1 MASHPGPRAARSAAL
16 AALAAAALAAAPR
29 AGAAEA
35 PPRAVSLTIRG
46 GVSLGAHEAGLTLA
60 ALSFLRD
67 DAHVPLRIVTGASAG
82 SLNALLAVLE
92 SCGEGA
98 DAPERSMLWRTWIPM
113 GFDRLS
119 VPGGA
124 SALGAFSREA
134 LLEGA
139 ARIEAAWRAGL
150 PGSCD
155 LVLGIAAT
163 RTEARRAH
171 MAGGVVEL
179 PSMEDK
185 FAVRIQGRGAG
196 RPPKATNYAARTG
209 AERLLATDAAGEI
222 AFEAIRD
229 LVVASMSVPVAF
241 TPYPLATCD
250 ARTATVPGACPAA
263 EASVSSYVDGAIFD
277 TAPIRFAVTIAR
289 TGLEAGPG
297 RALAFRAERLRSRP
311 AVPEG
316 VLFAFLDPEVTDYPS
331 LAEAAGRGAPA
342 ITTALQD
349 LAAGFIDSARAK
361 ELTVLLEEDPEIADR
376 VLVPRRHFPAA
387 SAPLYAFLGFF
398 ETEFRIFDFTL
409 GMYDGLRALEMHPGG
424 RPRRQGPLDAWPRLA
439 CMRAV
444 YDGLPGAEAACGG
457 EALADFRALL
467 QVSLDQLYD
476 RCAKPGA
483 IAARRPV
490 RNPHCDRAARGE
502 PPPHVPGLAPAHRP
516 ERAQRKDE
524 TDLAWS
530 MRLLG
535 GYGFRFADLGVPPG
549 RGDLAVDR
557 IRSRIGSAGAE
568 LARAQPWRDRTPV
581 ALAAKVAADTLSYA
595 PPARVL
601 HLATG
606 PTATELGLSVGTAE
620 STWLPRTLRVAG
632 AAGVRGLAEMLSSDA
647 HPALAFSL
655 TAGVEVQPPLPWIL
669 AQLRL
674 GLRAG
679 WLLARDDRY
688 GEGQCGDEGRAR
700 VSACSRPVVQVLAST
715 SLLERLRLQVVGEWY
730 PATRTRSELWS
741 VAPGLGLEWG
751 F

>member
-1 MASHPGPRAARSAAL
+1 MAAL
-16 AALAAAALAAAPR
+16 LALLLAAAPGR
-29 AGAAEA
+29 APAEG

-46 GVSLGAHEAGLTLA
+46 GVSLGAHEAGLTLY

-67 DAHVPLRIVTGASAG
+67 EAHVPLRIVTGASAG
-82 SLNALLAVLE
+82 SLNALLAVLG

-98 DAPERSMLWRTWIPM
+98 DAPERSIFWRTWIPM
-113 GFDRLS
+113 GFDKLS
-119 VPGGA
+119 VPGA
-124 SALGAFSREA
+124 ATALGAFSREG

-139 ARIEAAWRAGL
+139 ARIEAAWQAGL
-150 PGSCD
+150 PESCD

-171 MAGGVVEL
+171 MAGGVIEL

-185 FAVRIQGRGAG
+185 FAIRIQGRGAG
-196 RPPKATNYAARTG
+196 RAPRATNYAVRAGT
-209 AERLLATDAAGEI
+209 ERLLATDAAGEI
-222 AFEAIRD
+222 SFDAIRD

-241 TPYPLATCD
+241 GPYPLATCD
-250 ARTATVPGACPAA
+250 ARTAKVPGACPAA
-263 EASVSSYVDGAIFD
+263 EASSSSYVDGAIFD
-277 TAPIRFAVTIAR
+277 SAPIRYAVAIAR
-289 TGLEAGPG
+289 TGLEAGPDRG
-297 RALAFRAERLRSRP
+297 LGLRAERTATRP
-311 AVPEG
+311 AVPDG
-316 VLFAFLDPEVTDYPS
+316 VLFAFLDPEATAYPTI
-331 LAEAAGRGAPA
+331 AEVADRAAPA
-342 ITTALQD
+342 IIAALQD
-349 LAAGFIDSARAK
+349 LAAGFVDSARAK

-376 VLVPRRHFPAA
+376 VLVPRRNFPAA
-387 SAPLYAFLGFF
+387 SAPLLAFLGFF

-409 GMYDGLRALEMHPGG
+409 GMYDGLRALEARPNG
-424 RPRRQGPLDAWPRLA
+424 RPRRPSPLDAWPRLA

-467 QVSLDQLYD
+467 QVSLDQLYA

-483 IAARRPV
+483 LAGEHLA
-490 RNPHCDRAARGE
+490 RNPRCERAARGE
-502 PPPHVPGLAPAHRP
+502 APPRVPGLTPARWP

-524 TDLAWS
+524 TDLTWS

-535 GYGFRFADLGVPPG
+535 AYGFRFGDLGVPPG

-568 LARAQPWRDRTPV
+568 LARAQPWHDRTPV

-601 HLATG
+601 HVATG
-606 PTATELGLSVGTAE
+606 PTTTEVGLSLGTAE
-620 STWLPRTLRVAG
+620 SSWLPRTLRVAG
-632 AAGVRGLAEMLSSDA
+632 AAGVRGLAEMLSSDTR
-647 HPALAFSL
+647 PALAFSL
-655 TAGVEVQPPLPWIL
+655 TAGLEVQPPLPWVV
-669 AQLRL
+669 AQLRF

-679 WLLARDDRY
+679 WLLARDDAY
-688 GEGQCGDEGRAR
+688 GQGQCGDDGRTR
-700 VSACSRPVVQVLAST
+700 VSACSRPVAQALVSA
-715 SLLERLRLQVVGEWY
+715 SLLERLRLQLIGEWY

-741 VAPGLGLEWG
+741 VAPGIGFEWG